1 MLALKKKNPQT
12 RKSAPVEATSLA
24 SYLRQLPG
32 RELLTADEEVCL
44 GRQIQNGDKAARKEL
59 AEANLRLVISLAKR
73 YRGSGLPL
81 SDLIQEGNLGLLE
94 AVDKFDPDK
103 GCRFSTYACWW
114 IRQAMTRAIANK
126 SRTIRLPVHVHD
138 LVHKFKRMSADAAV
152 SNNEEQATVESLSR
166 ELLPVNPE
174 DVCRKMNRAKNN
186 RLRVNDPEVQ
196 NRVKELETRAVRRLR
211 SILTLAQN
219 PVSLETPVGKDGS
232 ETSLGDLIAAEDNLV
247 SNELESADW
256 GWLLDQ
262 LSDGERSILTQRFG
276 LNGEEPK
283 TLSEIADQF
292 GLSREAIR
300 QREIKALAKL
310 RKTMHSAGWN

>member
-1 MLALKKKNPQT
+1 MLALKKK
-12 RKSAPVEATSLA
+12 KSQSRPALGAEPTSLA

-32 RELLTADEEVCL
+32 RELLTAEEEVAL
-44 GRQIQNGDKAARKEL
+44 GRRIQTGDKAARKDL

-73 YRGSGLPL
+73 YRGSGLPM
-81 SDLIQEGNLGLLE
+81 SDLVQEGNLGLLE
-94 AVDKFDPDK
+94 AVDKFDPEK

-138 LVHKFKRMSADAAV
+138 LVHKFKRLTAEAAV
-152 SNNEEQATVESLSR
+152 STTEEEATVESLSR

-174 DVCRKMNRAKNN
+174 DVCRKMNRTKKN
-186 RLRVNDPEVQ
+186 RLRVTDPEVQ
-196 NRVKELETRAVRRLR
+196 KRVKELETRAVRRLR

-232 ETSLGDLIAAEDNLV
+232 ETSLGDLIASEDNLV
-247 SNELESADW
+247 SRNLENSDW
-256 GWLLDQ
+256 AWLLNQ
-262 LSDGERSILTQRFG
+262 LSESERSILVQRFG
-276 LNGEEPK
+276 LNGEEPR
-283 TLSEIADQF
+283 TLSEIAEQF

-300 QREIKALAKL
+300 QRELKALAKL
-310 RKTMHSAGWN
+310 REAMSSAGWN